1 MAQVH
6 PSRANLVPQAR
17 IPSYRDYEGSGD
29 APGVVR
35 LRDTVQEAENAA
47 DGVPVL
53 RTAITASL
61 IVMKE
66 DGRTC
71 TLVEGGHCLPIWA
84 AAGVAQWIWKSACF

>member
-1 MAQVH
+1 MTMK
-6 PSRANLVPQAR
+6 
-17 IPSYRDYEGSGD
+17 GGGD

-35 LRDTVQEAENAA
+35 LRDAVREAENAA

-53 RTAITASL
+53 RMAITVIL

-66 DGRTC
+66 DGRIC

-84 AAGVAQWIWKSACF
+84 AVGVT